1 MPWMNNITL
10 FTFLSEPHKQNIF
23 FGSAANHV
31 FETDQHDLAKN
42 G

>member
-1 MPWMNNITL
+1 MNNITL
-10 FTFLSEPHKQNIF
+10 FTFLSEPHKQNTV